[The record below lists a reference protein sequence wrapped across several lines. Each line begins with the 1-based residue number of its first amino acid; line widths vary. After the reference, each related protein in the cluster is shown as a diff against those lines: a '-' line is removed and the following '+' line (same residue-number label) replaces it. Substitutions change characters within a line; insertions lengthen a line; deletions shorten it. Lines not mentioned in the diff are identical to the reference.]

1 MTLRAF
7 ITGIS
12 GQDGTLLARR
22 LHAEGAEVHGLVRA
36 DDDLGTVRAALP
48 AGTHLHVGDLTGTA
62 ALAALVGDVRP
73 DEVYN
78 LGGISSVAFSWQE
91 PVLTGAVSGLG
102 AVAVYEAAH
111 RAQEA
116 SGRPVR
122 VVQASSAEIFGEPDR
137 SPQDERAAIRPVSPY
152 GAAKAYAHLMAAA
165 YRRRGLGVSTVVLYN
180 HESPLRPS
188 TFVTRKITSAAA
200 RIAHEGGGTL
210 ALGNLD
216 ARRDWGWAPDY
227 VDAMVRVA
235 RHDVADDWV
244 VATGRSHTVADF
256 VAAAFARVGI
266 ADWRAHVVV
275 DPAFVRP
282 ADPSEIV
289 GDASRLR
296 RELGWAP
303 TVGFEELV
311 GRMVDHD
318 VALLRESE

>member
-1 MTLRAF
+1 MRSL

-22 LHAEGAEVHGLVRA
+22 LRGEDVEVHGLVRA
-36 DDDLGTVRAALP
+36 EDDLGVVRAALP
-48 AGTHLHVGDLTGTA
+48 EGTHLHVGDLTDA
-62 ALAALVGDVRP
+62 ALLASVVRDVGP

-78 LGGISSVAFSWQE
+78 LGGISSVAYSWE
-91 PVLTGAVSGLG
+91 HPVETGAVSGLG
-102 AVAVYEAAH
+102 AVAVYEAAY
-111 RAQEA
+111 RAQQA
-116 SGRPVR
+116 SGRAVR
-122 VVQASSAEIFGEPDR
+122 VVQASSAEIFGEPETA
-137 SPQDERAAIRPVSPY
+137 PQDEQVRVRPVSPY
-152 GAAKAYAHLMAAA
+152 GAAKAYAHLMADV
-165 YRRRGLGVSTVVLYN
+165 YRRRGLGVSGVVLYN
-180 HESPLRPS
+180 HESPLRP
-188 TFVTRKITSAAA
+188 TAFVTRKITAAAA

-235 RHDVADDWV
+235 RHASADDYV
-244 VATGRSHTVADF
+244 VATGVAHSVGEF

-266 ADWRAHVVV
+266 EDWRAHVEV

-282 ADPSEIV
+282 ADPSQIV

-296 RELGWAP
+296 EELGWAP
-303 TVGFEELV
+303 TITFEELV

-318 VALLRESE
+318 VALLRGSE

>member
-1 MTLRAF
+1 MTLRAL

-22 LHAEGAEVHGLVRA
+22 LDAEGVEVHGLVRA
-36 DDDLGTVRAALP
+36 EDDLSQVRSALP
-48 AGTHLHVGDLTGTA
+48 DGTRLHVGDLTDGPLLTG
-62 ALAALVGDVRP
+62 LVGELVP

-78 LGGISSVAFSWQE
+78 LAGISSVAFSWQE

-102 AVAVYEAAH
+102 AVAVFEAAH

-116 SGRPVR
+116 SGRAVR

-137 SPQDERAAIRPVSPY
+137 SPQDEHVAIRPVSPY
-152 GAAKAYAHLMAAA
+152 GAAKAYAHLMAGV
-165 YRRRGLGVSTVVLYN
+165 YRRRDLGVSTVVLYN
-180 HESPLRPS
+180 HESPLRPP
-188 TFVTRKITSAAA
+188 TFVTRKITAAAA

-227 VDAMVRVA
+227 VDAMVRVV
-235 RHDVADDWV
+235 RHGQADDFV
-244 VATGRSHTVADF
+244 VATGVSHSVADF

-266 ADWRAHVVV
+266 DDWQAHVVV

-296 RELGWAP
+296 TELGWAP
-303 TVGFEELV
+303 TIGFEELV

-318 VALLRESE
+318 VALLKESQ